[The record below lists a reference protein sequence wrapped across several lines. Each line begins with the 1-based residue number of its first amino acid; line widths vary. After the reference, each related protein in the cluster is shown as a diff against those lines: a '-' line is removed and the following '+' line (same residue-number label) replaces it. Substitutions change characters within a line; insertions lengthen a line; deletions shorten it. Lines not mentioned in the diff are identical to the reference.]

1 MLCDCPNVA
10 VKFLKMYIAMSRYYP
25 NKWKQVKA
33 LSDKE
38 IPRIPFDALYEKAH
52 DLHPAFTV
60 IIRAEHFLS
69 GKIQEHSY
77 KRMINASKKIDE
89 LIAEHEITIVTD
101 DYVGQVVPKFTND
114 FDDDYPF

>member
-33 LSDKE
+33 LSEKA
-38 IPRIPFDALYEKAH
+38 IPQIPFEALYDKAH
-52 DLHPAFTV
+52 DLHPAFNV

-77 KRMINASKKIDE
+77 KRMTTASKKIDE
-89 LIAEHEITIVTD
+89 LIDEHDITIVTD
-101 DYVGQVVPKFTND
+101 DYVGQVVPKFSTD
-114 FDDDYPF
+114 LDDDLPF